1 MRKLLHIFIYSPGQ
15 NTGEG
20 RLSLLQGIF
29 PTQESNQDLWHC
41 RRILY
46 QLNYQGSPIYLPLKD
61 VSHFL
66 CRSKFPFEV
75 TSSIWRIFL
84 GVQIFSVVQS
94 LSHVWLFAT
103 PWTAACQASLASR
116 SPSTCSNS
124 CPFSWWC
131 YSTIS
136 SSVFPLSFCLQS
148 FPPSGSFLMSQLF
161 THQVAKVLELRHQ
174 SFQWISRV
182 DFL

>member
-103 PWTAACQASLASR
+103 PRTAACQASLSFMI
-116 SPSTCSNS
+116 SQHLLKFMSIQLVMLFNNLILCLPLVLLPSILPTIRVFSNES
-124 CPFSWWC
+124 ALH
-131 YSTIS
+131 T
-136 SSVFPLSFCLQS
+136 
-148 FPPSGSFLMSQLF
+148 SGSQSIRALAS
-161 THQVAKVLELRHQ
+161 VL
-174 SFQWISRV
+174 SMNI
-182 DFL
+182 